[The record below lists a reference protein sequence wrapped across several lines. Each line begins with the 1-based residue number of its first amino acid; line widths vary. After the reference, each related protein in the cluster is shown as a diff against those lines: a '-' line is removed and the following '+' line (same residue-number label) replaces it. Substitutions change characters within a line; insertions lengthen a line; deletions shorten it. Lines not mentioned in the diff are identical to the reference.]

1 MAIAAVVLAALAFFG
16 VILFA
21 NSANQRAYKNA
32 ELVKVFKVEKQIP
45 KGLAADQAISQGY
58 IKDSQIPQ
66 EFKPGTAVVRTD
78 EIKNKVALYDISP
91 GTILVA
97 GQFVD
102 PNVAQVTTAQQVKTG
117 QVAVTI
123 SVDQV
128 HGVAG
133 LLMPGDKVNIMSVGG
148 AGGAGTT
155 NKQIATMYQNVEV
168 MAIGSKT
175 APQAGGSSA
184 SADESGD
191 SSGQKQQAAG
201 DAGLITFSVPLEAAE
216 RIALGASGG
225 PDGSHSL
232 YLTLVPPDNQPVSVP
247 KVGGP
252 GASSYLD
259 GIPLTPYN

>member
-1 MAIAAVVLAALAFFG
+1 MAVAAIVLAALAFFG
-16 VILFA
+16 VIAFA
-21 NSANQRAYKNA
+21 NSARQNAYKNA
-32 ELVKVFKVEKQIP
+32 QLVKVFKVEKTIP

-66 EFKPGTAVVRTD
+66 EYKPGTAVVRTD
-78 EIKNKVALYDISP
+78 EIKNKVALYEMSP
-91 GTILVA
+91 GTVLVS

-148 AGGAGTT
+148 ADKT
-155 NKQIATMYQNVEV
+155 KQAATMYQNVEV

-175 APQAGGSSA
+175 APQAGASSSSTSGSSDA
-184 SADESGD
+184 SGSG
-191 SSGQKQQAAG
+191 GNAQAAG
-201 DAGLITFSVPLEAAE
+201 DAGLITFSVPLEAAQ

-225 PDGSHSL
+225 GDGSQTL
-232 YLTLVPPDNQPVSVP
+232 YLALVPPDNQPVSVP
-247 KVGGP
+247 RVTNGN
-252 GASSYLD
+252 YID
-259 GIPLTPYN
+259 NVPLTPYN